1 MQGKEVR
8 QRPCQEGGRRS
19 DVGAILALVGASF
32 LGALTSVALGPFL
45 PMIAR
50 DLRTSVPLLG
60 QTATAA
66 LLSAA
71 VLGLI
76 VGPLA
81 DRYGHR
87 RLLLAGLWAVTLCGS
102 ATAAARGYLTL
113 LGGQL
118 LGSVSIA
125 TLEGVALAVAGARF
139 VGRARRRA
147 MSAIT
152 ACDCCLLGGGPPAAG
167 RTGGD
172 IRLAGRLPHLGR
184 RRVEWGLA
192 SRGGSATR
200 GCTAKAR
207 HCSPHASV
215 RVRTAPPTSP
225 CPRVGLVFGAQGRLL
240 DGCGALPWSA
250 FLRAP
255 RLRHR

>member
-1 MQGKEVR
+1 
-8 QRPCQEGGRRS
+8 
-19 DVGAILALVGASF
+19 
-32 LGALTSVALGPFL
+32 
-45 PMIAR
+45 MIAR

-87 RLLLAGLWAVTLCGS
+87 RLLLAGLWAVTLYGT

-125 TLEGVALAVAGARF
+125 TLEGVALAVACCSSGADTR
-139 VGRARRRA
+139 
-147 MSAIT
+147 
-152 ACDCCLLGGGPPAAG
+152 
-167 RTGGD
+167 
-172 IRLAGRLPHLGR
+172 RLA
-184 RRVEWGLA
+184 
-192 SRGGSATR
+192 
-200 GCTAKAR
+200 
-207 HCSPHASV
+207 
-215 RVRTAPPTSP
+215 
-225 CPRVGLVFGAQGRLL
+225 
-240 DGCGALPWSA
+240 
-250 FLRAP
+250 
-255 RLRHR
+255 